1 LLVYLGCL
9 FVGFTPLSYAP
20 DHLADSRD
28 GKTLAAPD
36 PLSGALAPP
45 VWAAIVCVMVACAG
59 AARGAAEPGP
69 AAESAAPPPP

>member
-1 LLVYLGCL
+1 LLVCLGCL
-9 FVGFTPLSYAP
+9 FVGFTRYRTP

-36 PLSGALAPP
+36 LLSGALAPR
-45 VWAAIVCVMVACAG
+45 VRAAIVCVMVACAG

-69 AAESAAPPPP
+69 AAESAPPPPP